1 MVTSVKIVSKI
12 AIAMVDG
19 QNPKMVQKSSKKNC
33 FTIHQLNI
41 VIQRRTAL
49 KTVDAFW
56 RTTLKGCQLRLN
68 EMRDDA

>member
-1 MVTSVKIVSKI
+1 
-12 AIAMVDG
+12 MVDG

-33 FTIHQLNI
+33 FTIHQRNI
-41 VIQRRTAL
+41 VLQRRTVL
-49 KTVDAFW
+49 KTKRHDALR